1 MSKKPD
7 SSVIIT
13 ALALTAAGAIAAY
26 TFFKTYK
33 SVKELEDIYFDFGN
47 DDAQETPVNCLR
59 VILIGAEPASDCPK
73 HPAQSSFVAGNTRGL
88 TGVAVGQFQLVT
100 NFEDLIG

>member
-1 MSKKPD
+1 MSNKPE

-33 SVKELEDIYFDFGN
+33 SVKELEDIRFDFGN
-47 DDAQETPVNCLR
+47 DDGLMSMLTPKYDR
-59 VILIGAEPASDCPK
+59 KD
-73 HPAQSSFVAGNTRGL
+73 
-88 TGVAVGQFQLVT
+88 
-100 NFEDLIG
+100 

>member
-1 MSKKPD
+1 MSKKPEP
-7 SSVIIT
+7 SVIIT

-47 DDAQETPVNCLR
+47 DDGL
-59 VILIGAEPASDCPK
+59 ASMLTPK
-73 HPAQSSFVAGNTRGL
+73 HNRK
-88 TGVAVGQFQLVT
+88 
-100 NFEDLIG
+100 D